1 MMLKATR
8 PSPLAGLAAVAL
20 IVAACGGGT
29 SPAASTGGESMA
41 PGGSQPAASGGAD
54 LSGQTVTVIGSWTG
68 TEQDAFLQMVKPWED
83 QTGAK
88 VSYTGTRDLNTILA
102 TGVQSGVL
110 PDLAGIPG
118 PGPMA
123 DYVQA
128 GALKD
133 LSQSLDVAT
142 YQSETAKPLVDLGTV
157 NGTLVGVFI
166 KTAVKGLIWYNPK
179 VNDFSSSPPATW
191 DDLQTAIQANAS
203 KAKNPWCLG
212 VESGAASGWPGTDW
226 IEDLVLRQQG
236 PDFYNSWWQGKVKW
250 TDPGIKQAWQA
261 FGQIVNNSYGGAT
274 GVNATNFANAGD

>member
-8 PSPLAGLAAVAL
+8 SSPLAGLAAVAL
-20 IVAACGGGT
+20 VVAACGGGT
-29 SPAASTGGESMA
+29 SPAASAGGESMA
-41 PGGSQPAASGGAD
+41 PGGSPAASSGAD

-179 VNDFSSSPPATW
+179 VNDFSSS
-191 DDLQTAIQANAS
+191 
-203 KAKNPWCLG
+203 
-212 VESGAASGWPGTDW
+212 
-226 IEDLVLRQQG
+226 
-236 PDFYNSWWQGKVKW
+236 
-250 TDPGIKQAWQA
+250 
-261 FGQIVNNSYGGAT
+261 
-274 GVNATNFANAGD
+274 